1 MSLQVLNIPADSK
14 EVVDFLSAFKFK
26 TEPQRY
32 INAMLQKMKE
42 HWGDDLGG
50 DQAGYIDGTIDV
62 VENGLL
68 VYPFKDL
75 MDEKI
80 NTYLS
85 EKIGDFSLYARLW
98 NYTPDEYEIDVP
110 FNLNSSQDEYWVDL
124 SLSLDGNFN
133 VRSASVAYDSD
144 EPSHKLL
151 TYWALKQSN

>member
-32 INAMLQKMKE
+32 VNAMLQKMKE
-42 HWGDDLGG
+42 NWGDDLGG

-80 NTYLS
+80 NAYLS

-110 FNLNSSQDEYWVDL
+110 FNLNSSQDEY
-124 SLSLDGNFN
+124 
-133 VRSASVAYDSD
+133 
-144 EPSHKLL
+144 
-151 TYWALKQSN
+151 